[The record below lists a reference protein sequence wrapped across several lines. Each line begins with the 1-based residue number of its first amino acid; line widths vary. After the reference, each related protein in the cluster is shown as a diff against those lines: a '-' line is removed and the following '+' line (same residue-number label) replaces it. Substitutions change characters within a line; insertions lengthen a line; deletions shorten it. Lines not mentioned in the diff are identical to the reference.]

1 MFPKKVVDM
10 VNDCANLDY
19 ERGCVIMEM
28 PSEYATIDT
37 PMYTDADWAR
47 ILKWSR
53 TYVARLARAGALT
66 PQRHTLGGR
75 RLYEPGYVEWAKVNV
90 PEIARRMSVLA
101 LE

>member
-10 VNDCANLDY
+10 VNNYASLDY
-19 ERGCVIMEM
+19 ERGRVIMEM
-28 PSEYATIDT
+28 PSEFATNRT
-37 PMYTDADWAR
+37 PMYTDSDWAR

-90 PEIARRMSVLA
+90 PEIARRVSVLA